1 MLKSVMPRF
10 ETPPLFDDEA
20 GGNADG
26 DDPAI
31 WVHPQH
37 PPLSPVIATPPAP
50 SPGDTPP
57 GRFNN
62 VDTLYGFLLGDRTVD
77 LAVTTDRGRDQL
89 RPAPFLCP
97 RAGGLFSGYFASGW
111 ERRRVS
117 SMRVECVA
125 IAPPASLLISSRNRA
140 RMVEG
145 ATRSV
150 THSGTC
156 ECPVR

>member
-1 MLKSVMPRF
+1 MRLFWFIVFAGLTVLPIMAPEGLAQATLKSVMPRF

-37 PPLSPVIATPPAP
+37 PSLSLVIATKKNAGLSVYTLRGQELQAIATPPAP
-50 SPGDTPP
+50 GPDDAP

-62 VDTLYGFLLGDRTVD
+62 VDMLYGFRLGERTVD

-89 RPAPFLCP
+89 RFLP
-97 RAGGLFSGYFASGW
+97 
-111 ERRRVS
+111 
-117 SMRVECVA
+117 
-125 IAPPASLLISSRNRA
+125 SSR
-140 RMVEG
+140 M
-145 ATRSV
+145 S
-150 THSGTC
+150 
-156 ECPVR
+156 